1 MPQIPVEVGD
11 VTPEWLTAALGAT
24 VERVEVLDAHSG
36 TTGRARVAVTWG
48 DPSSDRPPSLFVKL
62 APFDERQ
69 RRFVDL
75 VGLGLAEARF
85 YRDVASDVPV
95 RVPVV
100 HHAST
105 DDDGRYIMVLE
116 DLEAS
121 GCRFPSPSDDDVV
134 DTVAAVIDA
143 LAHLHARFWESPRL
157 NTSIGRNAALRAP
170 PVTVGKAAAT
180 GDLAWVASGGRVA
193 FEGGGPFIQKALD
206 RFGDEMGP
214 TFRRLAELYVE
225 HTSRIAELLAAG
237 PPTLIHGDPH
247 LGNLFMDGDQAGF
260 FDWGMVWRA
269 TGVRDVAYV
278 LGNSTRP
285 EIRRAHEREWL
296 AHYVHV
302 LRASRIELDLET
314 AWAQHRLLV
323 IYAWASATSTAAM
336 GSRWQTVEVG
346 QGGMARA
353 TAAVEDLE
361 SVPLLESLL

>member
-1 MPQIPVEVGD
+1 MPEIPVEVGD
-11 VTPEWLTAALGAT
+11 VTAEWLTAALGTT

-36 TTGRARVAVTWG
+36 TTGRARVAVTWAG
-48 DPSSDRPPSLFVKL
+48 GGSDRPPSLFVKL

-121 GCRFPSPSDDDVV
+121 GCRFPRPGDDDVA
-134 DTVAAVIDA
+134 DAVAAVIDG
-143 LAHLHARFWESPRL
+143 LAHLHARFWASPRL
-157 NTSIGRNAALRAP
+157 QT
-170 PVTVGKAAAT
+170 
-180 GDLAWVASGGRVA
+180 DLAWVASGGRVA

-225 HTSRIAELLAAG
+225 HTPRVAELLAAG

-247 LGNLFMDGDQAGF
+247 LGNLFMDGAQAGF

-269 TGVRDVAYV
+269 TGMRDVAYV

-285 EIRRAHEREWL
+285 EVRRAHEREWI
-296 AHYVHV
+296 AHYVDV

-314 AWAQHRLLV
+314 AWEQHRLLV

>member
-1 MPQIPVEVGD
+1 
-11 VTPEWLTAALGAT
+11 
-24 VERVEVLDAHSG
+24 
-36 TTGRARVAVTWG
+36 
-48 DPSSDRPPSLFVKL
+48 LFVKL

-105 DDDGRYIMVLE
+105 DEDGRYVMVLE

-121 GCRFPSPSDDDVV
+121 GCTFPSPGDDDVG
-134 DTVAAVIDA
+134 DSVAAVIDA
-143 LAHLHARFWESPRL
+143 LAHLHVRFWESPRL
-157 NTSIGRNAALRAP
+157 AGA
-170 PVTVGKAAAT
+170 
-180 GDLAWVASGGRVA
+180 GDLGWVTEGGRVA

-206 RFGDEMGP
+206 RFGDEMGA

-225 HTSRIAELLAAG
+225 RAPAIAALLGAG

-247 LGNLFMDGDQAGF
+247 LGNLFMDGATAGF

-269 TGVRDVAYV
+269 TGMRDVAYV

-285 EIRRAHEREWL
+285 DVRRALEREWL
-296 AHYVHV
+296 AHYVDV
-302 LRASRIELDLET
+302 LRASRIELDFDT
-314 AWAQHRLLV
+314 AWEQYRLLV
-323 IYAWASATSTAAM
+323 VYAWSSATSTAAM

-361 SVPLLESLL
+361 SVPLLESLLSG